1 MNASGDLNAAGLAI
15 IYGGFGAVALGC
27 VAVGVLQWKLRLRWP
42 AGYTLWT
49 TYLFALCNTGSYLV
63 DSSRYASNRFWASFF
78 APLPFSAISVA
89 VIWLSLLQARGR
101 IDRAFSRVDKD

>member
-15 IYGGFGAVALGC
+15 IYGGFAAVALGC
-27 VAVGVLQWKLRLRWP
+27 VAVGVLQWKLRLKWP
-42 AGYTLWT
+42 AAYMLWT
-49 TYLFALCNTGSYLV
+49 TYLFALCNTGSYFV
-63 DSSRYASNRFWASFF
+63 DPGRYAPKRFWASFL

-89 VIWLSLLQARGR
+89 VIWLSLLQAWQR